1 MTPDGVDVQFLQ
13 QQLESDRVAFSDPAL
28 AADQR
33 HQSGLV
39 EALADRPN
47 MGVVVVDVPARLP
60 SDYRDL
66 AQELSDASGLDTV
79 LVRGRGVTSVVG
91 EGYSRAQI
99 ESAQAGLGAVRND
112 VEAVEIFFRL
122 VEEQGPN
129 WAILAVLASILLVVS
144 IAATATTTRRNVKY

>member
-1 MTPDGVDVQFLQ
+1 MTPDGVDMQFLQ
-13 QQLESDRVAFSDPAL
+13 QQLESDRVAFNDPAL
-28 AADQR
+28 AADQE
-33 HQSGLV
+33 HQLGLV
-39 EALADRPN
+39 EALVDRPN
-47 MGVVVVDVPARLP
+47 VGVAVVDVPARLP

-112 VEAVEIFFRL
+112 VEAVETFFHL
-122 VEEQGPN
+122 VEGQGPN
-129 WAILAVLASILLVVS
+129 WAVLTLLILALLTFS
-144 IAATATTTRRNVKY
+144 IAATAISTRRNVKH